1 MSTFNNTPPE
11 DNNTTR
17 PDLIYGVPEPL
28 PQTYSNIMTLKIF
41 IKDENLRNLYIN
53 HVNENFNNV
62 YSDYPDAGFDL
73 FIPTELTI
81 QGNTTQKIK
90 LGIKCAAF
98 TNGLPQSFYM
108 YPRSSI
114 SKTPLRLANCVGI
127 IDSGY
132 RGELCAMVDNIRIDD
147 ITINGNMR
155 LFQICAP
162 NLNPIKVEIVHSEDV
177 LGLTTRGTGGFGST
191 GGTI

>member
-1 MSTFNNTPPE
+1 MSTFNNPPPE
-11 DNNTTR
+11 DNNTMR

-28 PQTYSNIMTLKIF
+28 RQTYSNIMTLKIF
-41 IKDENLRNLYIN
+41 IEDDNLRNLYIN

-114 SKTPLRLANCVGI
+114 SKTPLRLANSVGI

-132 RGELCAMVDNIRIDD
+132 RGELCAMVDNIRNDD

-162 NLNPIKVEIVHSEDV
+162 NLNPIKVEVVPSEDV